1 MIRLLSVGRFKADW
15 WKQAADDYGKRIARF
30 VPFEEKYAPDGAAAL
45 PPEKRMQ
52 AEGERLLGL
61 LEPRDWVL
69 VLDER
74 GRSLPS
80 EVFAR
85 TLARLLDDPGA
96 RPCFVVGGAWVLAP
110 AVKAVARETL
120 SLGPMTLPHELA
132 RVVLLE
138 QIYRAMTI
146 LRGMPYHHE

>member
-1 MIRLLSVGRFKADW
+1 MIRLLSVGKFKADW
-15 WKQAADDYGKRIARF
+15 WKRAAEDYGSRIARF
-30 VPFEEKYAPDGAAAL
+30 APFEEKLAPDGAAAL

-52 AEGERLLGL
+52 VEGERLLAL
-61 LEPRDWVL
+61 LEPRDWVI

-74 GRSLPS
+74 GRSYAS
-80 EVFAR
+80 EAFAR
-85 TLARLLDDPGA
+85 HLARLLDDPGA
-96 RPCFVVGGAWVLAP
+96 RPCFVVGGAWGLSP
-110 AVKAVARETL
+110 AVKAVARETM

-138 QIYRAMTI
+138 QVYRAMTI